1 MIHLQLSSH
10 LKVCVIGLGYVGL
23 PMAITCS
30 KLYPTIGFDTSPQR
44 IATLKEGADNTGEVE
59 SGEITN
65 EQLDYTNSLEDCS
78 NCDIYIVTV
87 PTPIDKNNE
96 PDLSNLIAASESVG
110 RVLKRGNIV
119 VYESTVFP
127 GATEEL
133 CVPIIE
139 RYSGLT
145 VNQDYWVGY
154 SPERVNPGDKR
165 HRLVNVIKVTSGS
178 NEDAREFIDSFYRS
192 FVQAGTYPAPSIR
205 VAEAAKVIENIQRDL
220 NIAFV
225 NELAQI
231 FDALDIDTGEV
242 LATAET
248 KWNFMR
254 FQPGLVGGHC
264 IGVDP
269 YYLTHKAREIGVH
282 PDVILAGRK
291 INNSMPE
298 WISQKIFSLLSERH
312 KNVESCT
319 ALVCGITFKENCP
332 DTRNSKAVELVSLL
346 RCQMAT
352 VDVYDPV
359 AYQNASLVN
368 DEIELTIHPKR
379 NSYDVLILAVAHDV
393 FKGKGVDTLLGY
405 GTNDCVVYD
414 IKHVL
419 PPDRVTARL

>member
-1 MIHLQLSSH
+1 MTPPALSSN
-10 LKVCVIGLGYVGL
+10 LKICVIGLGYVGL

-30 KLYPTIGFDTSPQR
+30 KMYPTIGFDTSAQR
-44 IATLKEGADNTGEVE
+44 IATLKTGVDNTGEVE
-59 SGEITN
+59 SSEISNNRLRFT
-65 EQLDYTNSLEDCS
+65 DSLEDCQ

-87 PTPIDKNNE
+87 PTPIDAKNE
-96 PDLSNLIAASESVG
+96 PDLSMLIAASESAG
-110 RVLKRGNIV
+110 KVLSKGNVV

-139 RYSGLT
+139 RHSGLAL
-145 VNQDYWVGY
+145 NEDYWVGY
-154 SPERVNPGDKR
+154 SPERVNPGDKG
-165 HRLVNVIKVTSGS
+165 HRLVNVTKVTSGS
-178 NEDAREFIDSFYRS
+178 NEEAGDFIDAFYKS
-192 FVQAGTYPAPSIR
+192 FVQAGTYRAPSIR

-225 NELAQI
+225 NELAQL

-242 LATAET
+242 LAAAGT

-269 YYLTHKAREIGVH
+269 YYLTHKARQIGFH

-291 INNSMPE
+291 INNSMPA
-298 WISQKIFSLLSERH
+298 WISQKIVQLLSERH
-312 KNVESCT
+312 KEAAACK

-332 DTRNSKAVELVSLL
+332 DTRNSKAVELVSRL
-346 RCQMAT
+346 RTELAT

-359 AYQNASLVN
+359 AYEYMR
-368 DEIELTIHPKR
+368 DIEGDIQLTARPKQG
-379 NSYDVLILAVAHDV
+379 SYDVLILAVAHDF
-393 FKGKGVDTLLGY
+393 FKESDVDTILGY
-405 GTNDCVVYD
+405 GTSDCVVYD

-419 PPDRVTARL
+419 PPDKVTSRL

>member
-1 MIHLQLSSH
+1 MIKNELTPNS
-10 LKVCVIGLGYVGL
+10 KVCVIGLGYVGL

-30 KLYPTIGFDTSPQR
+30 KHYPTIGFDTSRQR
-44 IATLKEGADNTGEVE
+44 IATLKAEVDNTGEVD

-65 EQLDYTNSLEDCS
+65 DNLEYSHTLQDCHD
-78 NCDIYIVTV
+78 CDIYVVTV
-87 PTPIDKNNE
+87 PTPIDANNN
-96 PDLSNLIAASESVG
+96 PDLSMLIAASESVG
-110 RVLKRGNIV
+110 KVLKRGNVV

-139 RYSGLT
+139 RYSGLSL
-145 VNQDYWVGY
+145 NHDFWVGY
-154 SPERVNPGDKR
+154 SPERVNPGDKG
-165 HRLVNVIKVTSGS
+165 HRLVNVVKVTSGS
-178 NEDAREFIDSFYRS
+178 NEEARAFIDAFYRS

-225 NELAQI
+225 NELAQL
-231 FDALDIDTGEV
+231 LDSLNIDTGEV
-242 LATAET
+242 LAAAET

-269 YYLTHKAREIGVH
+269 YYLTHKAHEIGFH
-282 PDVILAGRK
+282 PEIILAGRK
-291 INNSMPE
+291 INNSMPA
-298 WISQKIFSLLSERH
+298 WISKKIFRLLSERN
-312 KNVESCT
+312 KNVRRCS

-332 DTRNSKAVELVSLL
+332 DTRNSKAVELVTLL
-346 RCQMAT
+346 RSEMTA

-359 AYQNASLVN
+359 AYNNASVIA
-368 DEIELTIHPKR
+368 ETIELTVQPK
-379 NSYDVLILAVAHDV
+379 SHFYDVVILAVAHDV
-393 FKGKGVDTLLGY
+393 FREEDVDTLLGY
-405 GTNDCVVYD
+405 GTSDCVVYD

-419 PPDRVTARL
+419 PPNRVTSRL

>member
-1 MIHLQLSSH
+1 MIPPDLSSNT
-10 LKVCVIGLGYVGL
+10 KVCVIGLGYVGL

-30 KLYPTIGFDTSPQR
+30 QLYRTVGFDTSPER
-44 IATLKEGADNTGEVE
+44 IATLKTGVDNTGEVE

-65 EQLDYTNSLEDCS
+65 DKLRYTGSIEDCTD
-78 NCDIYIVTV
+78 CDIFIVTV
-87 PTPIDKNNE
+87 PTPIDAKNE
-96 PDLSNLIAASESVG
+96 PDLSMLVAASESVG
-110 RVLKRGNIV
+110 KVLSKGNVV

-139 RYSGLT
+139 RLSGLV
-145 VNQDYWVGY
+145 VNVDYWIGY
-154 SPERVNPGDKR
+154 SPERVNPGDKE
-165 HRLVNVIKVTSGS
+165 HRLINVTKVTSGS
-178 NEDAREFIDSFYRS
+178 NEQAGEFIDSFYRS
-192 FVQAGTYPAPSIR
+192 FVQAGTYRAPSIR

-225 NELAQI
+225 NELAQL

-242 LATAET
+242 LAAAGT

-269 YYLTHKAREIGVH
+269 YYLTHKAREIGFH

-291 INNSMPE
+291 INNSMPA
-298 WISQKIFSLLSERH
+298 WISQKIVQLLSERN
-312 KNVESCT
+312 KDVASCT

-346 RCQMAT
+346 RAEFAT

-359 AYQNASLVN
+359 AYEQMN
-368 DEIELTIHPKR
+368 DLKSDIQLTPRPKR
-379 NSYDVLILAVAHDV
+379 GSYDVLILAVAHDF
-393 FKGKGVDTLLGY
+393 FKESDIDTILGY
-405 GTNDCVVYD
+405 GTSDCVVYD

-419 PPDRVTARL
+419 PPDKVSARL

>member
-1 MIHLQLSSH
+1 MTLPELSSN

-30 KLYPTIGFDTSPQR
+30 KIYPTIGFDTLAQR
-44 IATLKEGADNTGEVE
+44 IATLKTGVDNTGEIE
-59 SGEITN
+59 PGEITN
-65 EQLDYTNSLEDCS
+65 DQLAYTNTIEDC
-78 NCDIYIVTV
+78 NDCDIYIVTV
-87 PTPIDKNNE
+87 PTPIDANNE
-96 PDLSNLIAASESVG
+96 PDLSMLITASESVG
-110 RVLKRGNIV
+110 KVLKRGNVV

-127 GATEEL
+127 GATEDL

-145 VNQDYWVGY
+145 INVDYWVGY
-154 SPERVNPGDKR
+154 SPERVNPGDKE
-165 HRLVNVIKVTSGS
+165 HRLKSVTKVTSGS
-178 NEDAREFIDSFYRS
+178 NEKAGDFIDSFYKS
-192 FVQAGTYPAPSIR
+192 FVQAGTHRAPSIR

-225 NELAQI
+225 NELAQL

-242 LATAET
+242 LAAAGT

-269 YYLTHKAREIGVH
+269 YYLTHKAREIGFR

-291 INNSMPE
+291 INNSMPA
-298 WISQKIFSLLSERH
+298 WISQKIVHLLSER
-312 KNVESCT
+312 KKEPKACT

-346 RCQMAT
+346 RAELAT
-352 VDVYDPV
+352 VDVYDPI
-359 AYQNASLVN
+359 AYEYMI
-368 DEIELTIHPKR
+368 DIEDDIRLTPHPKR
-379 NSYDVLILAVAHDV
+379 GSYDAVILAVAHDV
-393 FKGKGVDTLLGY
+393 FKVSNVDSLLGY
-405 GTNDCVVYD
+405 GTSDCVVYD

-419 PPDRVTARL
+419 PPDKVTSRL

>member
-1 MIHLQLSSH
+1 M
-10 LKVCVIGLGYVGL
+10 IGLGYVGL

-30 KLYPTIGFDTSPQR
+30 QFYATVGFDTSAER
-44 IATLKEGADNTGEVE
+44 IASLKTGVDNTGEVE
-59 SGEITN
+59 SEEVIN
-65 EQLDYTNSLEDCS
+65 DQLEYTNSLPDCG

-87 PTPIDKNNE
+87 PTPINAVNE
-96 PDLSNLIAASESVG
+96 PDLSMLIDASESVG
-110 RVLKRGNIV
+110 KVLNKGNVV

-127 GATEEL
+127 GATEDI

-139 RYSGLT
+139 HYSNLIL
-145 VNQDYWVGY
+145 NKDFWVGY
-154 SPERVNPGDKR
+154 SPERVNPGDKG

-178 NEDAREFIDSFYRS
+178 NEQAGDFIDSFYKS

-225 NELAQI
+225 NELAQL
-231 FDALDIDTGEV
+231 FDGLDLDTGEV
-242 LATAET
+242 LAAAGT

-269 YYLTHKAREIGVH
+269 YYLTHKAREIGFH

-291 INNSMPE
+291 INNSMPI
-298 WISQKIFSLLSERH
+298 WISQKIIRLLSDRN
-312 KNVESCT
+312 KDVETCT

-332 DTRNSKAVELVSLL
+332 DTRNSKAVELVTLL
-346 RCQMAT
+346 RSELAA

-359 AYQNASLVN
+359 AYQNASEVA
-368 DEIELTIHPKR
+368 DKIELTQHPKR
-379 NSYDVLILAVAHDV
+379 CYYDVLILAVAHDV
-393 FKGKGVDTLLGY
+393 FKEGDADTLLGY
-405 GTNDCVVYD
+405 GKSDCVVYD

-419 PPDRVTARL
+419 PPDRVSARL

>member
-1 MIHLQLSSH
+1 MTLPQLSSQT
-10 LKVCVIGLGYVGL
+10 KVCVIGLGYVGL

-30 KLYPTIGFDTSPQR
+30 KHYPTIGFDISPQR
-44 IATLKEGADNTGEVE
+44 ITALKAGIDNTGEVE
-59 SGEITN
+59 SNEIAGD
-65 EQLDYTNSLEDCS
+65 QLTFTDSITDC
-78 NCDIYIVTV
+78 NTCDIYIVTV
-87 PTPIDKNNE
+87 PTPIDENND
-96 PDLSNLIAASESVG
+96 PDLSMLTVASESVG
-110 RVLKRGNIV
+110 NVLTRGNVV

-139 RYSGLT
+139 RCSGL
-145 VNQDYWVGY
+145 VLNQDFWVGY
-154 SPERVNPGDKR
+154 SPERVNPGDKG
-165 HRLVNVIKVTSGS
+165 HRLVNVTKVTSGS
-178 NEDAREFIDSFYRS
+178 NVDAREFIDSFYRS

-225 NELAQI
+225 NELAQL
-231 FDALDIDTGEV
+231 FDSLDLDTGEV
-242 LATAET
+242 LKAAAT

-269 YYLTHKAREIGVH
+269 YYLTHKAREIGFH
-282 PDVILAGRK
+282 PNVILAGRK
-291 INNSMPE
+291 INNSMPA
-298 WISQKIFSLLSERH
+298 WIAQKIYRLLSERN
-312 KNVESCT
+312 KTVANCS

-346 RCQMAT
+346 QSDMAV

-359 AYQNASLVN
+359 AYEHTSDIAS
-368 DEIELTIHPKR
+368 EIKLIEHPKEHF
-379 NSYDVLILAVAHDV
+379 YDAVILAVAHDV
-393 FKGKGVDTLLGY
+393 FKEGEEAALLSYGKS
-405 GTNDCVVYD
+405 DCVVYD

-419 PPDRVTARL
+419 PSDRVTARL

>member
-1 MIHLQLSSH
+1 M
-10 LKVCVIGLGYVGL
+10 IGLGYVGL

-30 KLYPTIGFDTSPQR
+30 KIYPTIGFDTSAER
-44 IATLKEGADNTGEVE
+44 IATLKAGVDNTGEVE

-65 EQLDYTNSLEDCS
+65 DQLDYTNSLEDCH
-78 NCDIYIVTV
+78 NCAIYVVTV
-87 PTPIDKNNE
+87 PTPIDVNNE
-96 PDLSNLIAASESVG
+96 PDLSMLITASESVG
-110 RVLKRGNIV
+110 KVLKKGNVV

-127 GATEEL
+127 GATEDV

-139 RYSGLT
+139 RNSGLT
-145 VNQDYWVGY
+145 LNVDFWVGY
-154 SPERVNPGDKR
+154 SPERVNPGDKE
-165 HRLVNVIKVTSGS
+165 HRLESVTKVTSGS
-178 NEDAREFIDSFYRS
+178 NEDAGDFIDAFYKS
-192 FVQAGTYPAPSIR
+192 FVQAGTYRAPSIR

-225 NELAQI
+225 NELSQL
-231 FDALDIDTGEV
+231 FDALEIDTGEV
-242 LATAET
+242 LAAAGT
-248 KWNFMR
+248 KWNFLR

-269 YYLTHKAREIGVH
+269 YYLTHKAREIGFH

-291 INNSMPE
+291 INNSMPA
-298 WISQKIFSLLSERH
+298 WISQKIIQLLSERD
-312 KNVESCT
+312 KEPNACT

-346 RCQMAT
+346 RAELAA

-359 AYQNASLVN
+359 AYEYMS
-368 DEIELTIHPKR
+368 DIEDDILLCPHPKR
-379 NSYDVLILAVAHDV
+379 GSYDAVILAVAHDV
-393 FKGKGVDTLLGY
+393 FKESDVNTLLGY

-419 PPDRVTARL
+419 PPDRVTSRL

>member
-1 MIHLQLSSH
+1 MIEPKLSCST
-10 LKVCVIGLGYVGL
+10 KVCVIGLGYVGL

-30 KLYPTIGFDTSPQR
+30 KLYRTIGFDTSPQR
-44 IATLKEGADNTGEVE
+44 VSTLKRGVDNTGEVE
-59 SGEITN
+59 SDEISN
-65 EQLDYTNSLEDCS
+65 DQLEYTNSLDDCHD
-78 NCDIYIVTV
+78 CDIYLVTV
-87 PTPIDKNNE
+87 PTPVDAENE
-96 PDLSNLIAASESVG
+96 PDLSMLIAASESVG
-110 RVLKRGNIV
+110 TVLKRGNVV

-127 GATEEL
+127 GATEDL

-139 RYSGLT
+139 RCSGLT
-145 VNQDYWVGY
+145 LNEDFWVGY
-154 SPERVNPGDKR
+154 SPERVNPGDKV
-165 HRLVNVIKVTSGS
+165 HRLVSVIKVTSGS
-178 NEDAREFIDSFYRS
+178 NEQASDFIDSFYRS
-192 FVQAGTYPAPSIR
+192 FVQAGTYRAPSIR

-225 NELAQI
+225 NELAQL

-242 LATAET
+242 LAAAET

-269 YYLTHKAREIGVH
+269 YYLTHKAREIGFH

-291 INNSMPE
+291 INNSMPK
-298 WISQKIFSLLSERH
+298 WIAQKICSLLTERN
-312 KNVESCT
+312 KELESCR

-332 DTRNSKAVELVSLL
+332 DTRNSKAVELVSVL
-346 RCQMAT
+346 RSKLVT

-359 AYQNASLVN
+359 AYENDSFLEGGIKLIASPN
-368 DEIELTIHPKR
+368 R

-393 FKGKGVDTLLGY
+393 FKEADVDTFLEY
-405 GTNDCVVYD
+405 GVGDCVVYD

-419 PPDRVTARL
+419 PADRVTSRL